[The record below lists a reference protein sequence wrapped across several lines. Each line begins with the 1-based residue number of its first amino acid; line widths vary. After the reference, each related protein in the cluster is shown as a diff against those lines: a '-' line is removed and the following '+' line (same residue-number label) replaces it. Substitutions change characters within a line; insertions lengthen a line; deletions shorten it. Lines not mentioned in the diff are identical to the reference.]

1 MWRAC
6 LRGGV
11 LAAGAVLA
19 LSSVAQ
25 VSAPGVTQALKET
38 KLSLTVAGRIDGVLV
53 KEGQPVQKGQI
64 LLYLDRTAEEL
75 EVQRRRLLLQDVAR
89 LNELREK
96 EKVLSEQVSSLKS
109 LLASGGVSRKQAED
123 EELALGAV
131 SSERKAL
138 ESSKQREQV
147 ELNLAI
153 EAYERRHLRAPITGI
168 VTKLV
173 PRAGESIG
181 AHEPMVHVVNVSRVR
196 FLGNVQSQLSA
207 ALKVGN
213 KVTIKLGLDAS
224 AQSREARIVFVSP
237 VTDPASG
244 LVEVIA
250 EFDNKDGSVRPGI
263 TGRMASARLAA
274 LAHFDGPLEAFWP
287 LYLQA
292 VAQALTARR
301 VLLLTSAVGR
311 PWQARAQ
318 WPAQGADAPGDADWT
333 LLLVEQVKDGLP
345 HAQCNEA
352 DELALVM
359 MAPSDPGTPVFA
371 VVALDVDTRE
381 WEEDGLCAWAAL
393 AAPIPALF
401 GVQSQSRAQAL
412 AAQKALQTA
421 AAPAPGSA
429 VTADSVAP
437 AHSEADVQTR
447 AERLHDILRLSIAL
461 SQESRFMPLAMA
473 LCNELALRF
482 DCTRVSLGW
491 VDGHYVRLVAVSH
504 VENFDAK
511 SSASRALEAAMEE
524 AL

>member
-263 TGRMASARLAA
+263 TGRM
-274 LAHFDGPLEAFWP
+274 
-287 LYLQA
+287 
-292 VAQALTARR
+292 
-301 VLLLTSAVGR
+301 
-311 PWQARAQ
+311 
-318 WPAQGADAPGDADWT
+318 
-333 LLLVEQVKDGLP
+333 
-345 HAQCNEA
+345 
-352 DELALVM
+352 
-359 MAPSDPGTPVFA
+359 VF
-371 VVALDVDTRE
+371 
-381 WEEDGLCAWAAL
+381 
-393 AAPIPALF
+393 
-401 GVQSQSRAQAL
+401 
-412 AAQKALQTA
+412 
-421 AAPAPGSA
+421 
-429 VTADSVAP
+429 
-437 AHSEADVQTR
+437 
-447 AERLHDILRLSIAL
+447 
-461 SQESRFMPLAMA
+461 
-473 LCNELALRF
+473 
-482 DCTRVSLGW
+482 
-491 VDGHYVRLVAVSH
+491 
-504 VENFDAK
+504 
-511 SSASRALEAAMEE
+511 
-524 AL
+524 